1 MKNIFKKIL
10 LICAFFV
17 LCTTVCFAEGET
29 KSTIEVDVHI
39 GEIENFKPAT
49 AKMVLYNKN
58 RLSIQ
63 TLDLEIDKVN
73 VVKTLTFDVGEY
85 EDGEE
90 FYLSC
95 LNDVD
100 CIKYEEEYYGVNSK
114 ILLKTYSDY
123 QNENSEAVKG
133 NKFFMTLYP
142 IEQQII
148 NVYHNSRKYKTDYQ
162 IALVDGNCMISLVD
176 VMNIFDLWD
185 GKTVFNSETGKLEI
199 NLDDN
204 NVVMT
209 LGKLEASGKEAVT
222 LPTAPTRINNLMY
235 VPLRFT
241 CEALGAEVEAY
252 SEYKKLDV
260 DIITTAKN
268 LRQKEE
274 FINSQNMSS
283 RTNYLIWIDK
293 SDFRVTVFKGSK
305 NNWKAQ
311 NTYPCSIGAPNTPT
325 ITGVFEYY
333 SKEKR
338 WSYPKY
344 YCGPVM
350 RFHGGYAMHS
360 TLVKYDG
367 TFYDGRLEKMI
378 SLGCIRMDPKDIQYL
393 WDTIPLY
400 TRIYVTE

>member
-1 MKNIFKKIL
+1 MRKIFKKVL
-10 LICAFFV
+10 LICTFFV
-17 LCTTVCFAEGET
+17 LCTTVSFAEGET
-29 KSTIEVDVHI
+29 KSTVIVDIHI

-49 AKMVLYNKN
+49 VKMELYNKN
-58 RLSIQ
+58 RLSIG

-85 EDGEE
+85 ADGEE

-100 CIKYEEEYYGVNSK
+100 CIKYEEEYYGIGSK
-114 ILLKTYSDY
+114 ILLNNQD
-123 QNENSEAVKG
+123 
-133 NKFFMTLYP
+133 KFFMTLYP
-142 IEQQII
+142 VQQQII
-148 NVYHNSRKYKTDYQ
+148 DVYHNWQKYKTDYQ
-162 IALVDGNCMISLVD
+162 VTLVDGNCMISLVD

-185 GKTVFNSETGKLEI
+185 GKTVFDNETGRLEI
-199 NLDDN
+199 NLEDKN
-204 NVVMT
+204 IVMT
-209 LGKLEASGKEAVT
+209 LGKLEASDGEEVT
-222 LPTAPTRINNLMY
+222 LPTAPTRINTLMY

-241 CEALGAEVEAY
+241 CEALGAEVDAY
-252 SEYKKLDV
+252 SEYQKLEV
-260 DIITTAKN
+260 DIITIAKN
-268 LRQKEE
+268 LGEKEK
-274 FINSQNMSS
+274 FINSKDMSS

-311 NTYPCSIGAPNTPT
+311 NTYPCSIGAPHTPT

>member
-1 MKNIFKKIL
+1 MKKFFKNVL
-10 LICAFFV
+10 LICVFFV
-17 LCTTVCFAEGET
+17 LSVTVSYAQEEE
-29 KSTIEVDVHI
+29 KSTVIVDIHI
-39 GEIENFKPAT
+39 GEIKNFKPAT
-49 AKMVLYNKN
+49 VKMVLYNEN
-58 RLSIQ
+58 RLSIG
-63 TLDLEIDKVN
+63 TLDLEIDKVD

-85 EDGEE
+85 AAGEE

-100 CIKYEEEYYGVNSK
+100 CIRYGEEYYGINSK
-114 ILLKTYSDY
+114 ILLKTYCDY
-123 QNENSEAVKG
+123 LDENSEIVNG
-133 NKFFMTLYP
+133 NKFSMTLYP
-142 IEQQII
+142 IEQQVID
-148 NVYHNSRKYKTDYQ
+148 VFHNSRKYKTDYQ
-162 IALVDGNCMISLVD
+162 VTLVDGNCMISLVD

-185 GKTVFNSETGKLEI
+185 GKTVFDSETGRLEI
-199 NLDDN
+199 NLDDK

-209 LGKLEASGKEAVT
+209 LGKLEASNGETVT
-222 LPTAPTRINNLMY
+222 LPTAPTRINTLMY

-241 CEALGAEVEAY
+241 CEALGAEVDAY
-252 SEYKKLDV
+252 SEYKKLEV
-260 DIITTAKN
+260 DIITIAKN
-268 LRQKEE
+268 LREKEK
-274 FINSQNMSS
+274 FINSKDMSS

-305 NNWKAQ
+305 NNWIAQ

-360 TLVKYDG
+360 TLIKYDG
-367 TFYDGRLEKMI
+367 TFYDGRLEEMI

>member
-17 LCTTVCFAEGET
+17 LCTTVCLAEGGT

-39 GEIENFKPAT
+39 GEIKNFKPAT

-73 VVKTLTFDVGEY
+73 AVKTLTFDVGEY

-100 CIKYEEEYYGVNSK
+100 CIKYEEGYYGVNSK
-114 ILLKTYSDY
+114 ILLKTCSDY

-133 NKFFMTLYP
+133 NKFSVTLYP

-148 NVYHNSRKYKTDYQ
+148 DVYHNSRKYKTDYQ

-185 GKTVFNSETGKLEI
+185 GKTVFDSETGRLEI
-199 NLDDN
+199 NLDDK

-209 LGKLEASGKEAVT
+209 LGKLEASNKEEVI
-222 LPTAPTRINNLMY
+222 LPTAPTRINTLMY

-241 CEALGAEVEAY
+241 CEALGAEVNAY
-252 SEYKKLDV
+252 SEYKKLEV
-260 DIITTAKN
+260 DIVTIAKN

-274 FINSQNMSS
+274 FINSKNMSS

-305 NNWKAQ
+305 NNWIAQ
-311 NTYPCSIGAPNTPT
+311 NTYPCSIGAPHTPT

>member
-1 MKNIFKKIL
+1 MRKVLKLVL
-10 LICAFFV
+10 LICAFFMLSAIV
-17 LCTTVCFAEGET
+17 TFAEGET
-29 KSTIEVDVHI
+29 KSTVIVDIHI

-49 AKMVLYNKN
+49 VKMVLYNKDK
-58 RLSIQ
+58 LSLG

-73 VVKTLTFDVGEY
+73 VEKTLTFDVGEY
-85 EDGEE
+85 TDGEE

-100 CIKYEEEYYGVNSK
+100 CIKYMEEYYGVNSK
-114 ILLKTYSDY
+114 ILIKTFADY
-123 QNENSEAVKG
+123 EDENAQIVKG
-133 NKFFMTLYP
+133 NKFSMTLYP
-142 IEQQII
+142 VEQQII
-148 NVYHNSRKYKTDYQ
+148 DVYHNWQKYKTDYQ
-162 IALVDGNCMISLVD
+162 VTLVDGNCMISLVD
-176 VMNIFDLWD
+176 VMNIFGLWD
-185 GKTVFNSETGKLEI
+185 GKTVFDAETGRLEI
-199 NLDDN
+199 NADDK

-209 LGKLEASGKEAVT
+209 LGSLEASGKEAVK
-222 LPTAPTRINNLMY
+222 LPTAPTRINTLMY

-241 CEALGAEVEAY
+241 CEALGAEVDAY
-252 SEYKKLDV
+252 SEYKKLEV
-260 DIITTAKN
+260 DIITTPKN
-268 LRQKEE
+268 LGEKEK
-274 FINSQNMSS
+274 FINSKDMSS

-311 NTYPCSIGAPNTPT
+311 NTYPCSIGAPSTPT